1 MLHTVF
7 LVYAGNE
14 SNSQSVFYLV
24 FKEDIWTFYKHVI

>member
-14 SNSQSVFYLV
+14 SNPRSVFYLV